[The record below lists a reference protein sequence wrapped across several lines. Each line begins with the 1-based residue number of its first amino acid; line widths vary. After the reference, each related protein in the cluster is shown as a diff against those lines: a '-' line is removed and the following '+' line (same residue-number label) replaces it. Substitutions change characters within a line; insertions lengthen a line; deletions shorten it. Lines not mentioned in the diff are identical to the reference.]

1 MHQFFNDESNGLIY
15 NVSFADSLKIKLTRS
30 MSNRDNI
37 NI

>member
-1 MHQFFNDESNGLIY
+1 MHQFFNDESNGLIMP
-15 NVSFADSLKIKLTRS
+15 FADSLKIKLIRS